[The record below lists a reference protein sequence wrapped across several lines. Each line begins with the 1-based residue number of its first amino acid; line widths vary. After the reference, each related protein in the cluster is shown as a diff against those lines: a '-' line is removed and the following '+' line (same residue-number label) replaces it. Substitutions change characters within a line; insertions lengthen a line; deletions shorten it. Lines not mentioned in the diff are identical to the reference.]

1 MSDRAREAAPGDY
14 DTAPDRFR
22 TGSES
27 ARKYGQG
34 DVHEEVAARIARE
47 QRSPVL
53 DVGCGEG
60 RLCRLLR
67 DHQVDAVGLDRSPT
81 MLSAV
86 PSPRV
91 LGDATAL
98 PFRDASFGTV
108 AALYMLYH
116 LPRPE
121 LALVESRRVLR
132 SSGLFVAVTTSRY
145 NDPELAEVLPTRP
158 SPFDAEEAP
167 DMVRQIFGR
176 VEVESW
182 DAPMIRLPTL
192 HAVQEY
198 LYGRGMAPDECAP
211 AARRLG
217 APLTVTKRG
226 CLIWAYR
233 NGDLPSL
240 RGEGP

>member
-1 MSDRAREAAPGDY
+1 MSVKAPEAAPGDY
-14 DTAPDRFR
+14 DTAPARFR

-34 DVHEEVAARIARE
+34 DVHEGVAARVAGE
-47 QRSPVL
+47 GLAPVL
-53 DVGCGEG
+53 DLGCGEG

-67 DHQVDAVGLDRSPT
+67 DLRIDAVGLDRSPT

-98 PFRDASFGTV
+98 PFRDAAFCAV

-132 SSGLFVAVTTSRY
+132 RGGLFVAVTTSRY

-158 SPFDAEEAP
+158 SSFDAEEAP
-167 DMVRQIFGR
+167 GMVQQVFGR
-176 VEVESW
+176 AEVEAW
-182 DAPMIRLPTL
+182 DAPMIHLPTL
-192 HAVQEY
+192 DAVQEY
-198 LYGRGMAPDECAP
+198 LFGRGMPPAECAP
-211 AARRLG
+211 AAGRLG
-217 APLTVTKRG
+217 APLAVTKRG
-226 CLIWAYR
+226 CLIWAYK
-233 NGDLPSL
+233 
-240 RGEGP
+240 EG

>member
-1 MSDRAREAAPGDY
+1 MSGKAPEAAPGDY
-14 DTAPDRFR
+14 DTAPARFR

-27 ARKYGQG
+27 ARRYGQG
-34 DVHEEVAARIARE
+34 DVHEEVAERIARE
-47 QRSPVL
+47 GLAPVL
-53 DVGCGEG
+53 DLGCGEG

-67 DHQVDAVGLDRSPT
+67 DLGIDVVGLDRSPT

-86 PSPRV
+86 SGPGV

-98 PFRDASFGTV
+98 PFRDASFGAV

-132 SSGLFVAVTTSRY
+132 RGGLLVVVTTSSY

-167 DMVRQIFGR
+167 GMVRQVFGR
-176 VEVESW
+176 VEVETW
-182 DAPMIRLPTL
+182 DAPMIHLPTL
-192 HAVQEY
+192 DAVKEY
-198 LYGRGMAPDECAP
+198 LFGRGMPPAERAP

-226 CLIWAYR
+226 CLVWAYKD
-233 NGDLPSL
+233 G
-240 RGEGP
+240 

>member
-1 MSDRAREAAPGDY
+1 MSGKAPEAAPGDY
-14 DTAPDRFR
+14 DTVPDRFR

-27 ARKYGQG
+27 ARRYGQG
-34 DVHEEVAARIARE
+34 DVHEETAERIARE
-47 QRSPVL
+47 SLPPVL
-53 DVGCGEG
+53 DLGCGEG
-60 RLCRLLR
+60 RLCRLLKGLGI
-67 DHQVDAVGLDRSPT
+67 DVVGLDRSPA

-86 PSPRV
+86 SGPRV

-98 PFRDASFGTV
+98 PFRDAAFGAV

-121 LALVESRRVLR
+121 LTLVESRRVLR
-132 SSGLFVAVTTSRY
+132 RGGLFVAATTSRD

-167 DMVRQIFGR
+167 GIVQQVFGR
-176 VEVESW
+176 VEVETWNASLVH
-182 DAPMIRLPTL
+182 LPTL
-192 HAVQEY
+192 HAVEEY
-198 LYGRGMAPDECAP
+198 LFGRGLDPAECAP

-226 CLIWAYR
+226 CLVWAYK
-233 NGDLPSL
+233 DS
-240 RGEGP
+240 

>member
-1 MSDRAREAAPGDY
+1 MSVKAPEASPGDY
-14 DTAPDRFR
+14 DTAPARFR

-47 QRSPVL
+47 GLAPVL
-53 DVGCGEG
+53 DLGCGEG

-67 DHQVDAVGLDRSPT
+67 DLRIDAVGLDRSPT
-81 MLSAV
+81 MLSAA
-86 PSPRV
+86 SGPRV

-98 PFRDASFGTV
+98 PFRDASFCAV

-132 SSGLFVAVTTSRY
+132 HGGLFVAVTTSRY
-145 NDPELAEVLPTRP
+145 NDPELAEVLLTRP
-158 SPFDAEEAP
+158 SSFDAEEAP
-167 DMVRQIFGR
+167 GMVRQFFGR
-176 VEVESW
+176 AEVETW
-182 DAPMIRLPTL
+182 DAPMIHLPTPD
-192 HAVQEY
+192 AVQEY
-198 LYGRGMAPDECAP
+198 LFGRGMPPAECAP

-226 CLIWAYR
+226 CLIWAYK
-233 NGDLPSL
+233 
-240 RGEGP
+240 EG